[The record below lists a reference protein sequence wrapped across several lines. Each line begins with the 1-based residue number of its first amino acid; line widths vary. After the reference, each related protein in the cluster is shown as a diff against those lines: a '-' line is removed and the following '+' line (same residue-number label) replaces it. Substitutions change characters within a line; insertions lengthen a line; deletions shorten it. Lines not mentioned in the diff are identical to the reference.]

1 MQRFPPLTNVKQTS
15 SKIAPRRHRNF
26 IIRPVPHRP
35 MDRLDR
41 IFQEAQNRAASED
54 GGPKRGLEA
63 ALARDGEDDASKRAA
78 MSVADRVLADYERG
92 DYFSCLG
99 LPPPDCDD
107 AGRPVWDVTDAA
119 ISKAYRRASLAVH
132 PDKNPTPEAKAAFD
146 KLNDAVR
153 ALRDDVRRGE
163 ALRTFA
169 DVAFKEK
176 CRANPE
182 LMAKARKDQE
192 RRDAADYGAAI
203 RAQQAQQLERAMARR
218 EKVHAAF
225 RRRRG
230 GDDDASSSDASTDGD
245 SDDAAREVDAEKKKK
260 KGEES
265 GGGGVEAERGAS
277 SAAAVANGGGGDVK
291 RRRFGVGGRRGGIR
305 AAKEDSDEDDGG
317 LARPVLGAKK
327 KPRFIM

>member
-1 MQRFPPLTNVKQTS
+1 MTVIFHSKVERTRTWS
-15 SKIAPRRHRNF
+15 SER
-26 IIRPVPHRP
+26 IRPVPHRP

-41 IFQEAQNRAASED
+41 LFQEAQNRAASED

-169 DVAFKEK
+169 DAAFKEK
-176 CRANPE
+176 CRANPQ

-218 EKVHAAF
+218 EKAAAAS
-225 RRRRG
+225 RRRSG
-230 GDDDASSSDASTDGD
+230 SSDVSTDGD
-245 SDDAAREVDAEKKKK
+245 SDDDAAALEVDVEKK
-260 KGEES
+260 KGEGES
-265 GGGGVEAERGAS
+265 GGGRVEAERRGPS
-277 SAAAVANGGGGDVK
+277 SDAAVANGDVK
-291 RRRFGVGGRRGGIR
+291 RRRFGGGGGRRGIR

-317 LARPVLGAKK
+317 LARPVLGAKR

>member
-1 MQRFPPLTNVKQTS
+1 
-15 SKIAPRRHRNF
+15 
-26 IIRPVPHRP
+26 

-41 IFQEAQNRAASED
+41 LFQEAQNRAASED

-153 ALRDDVRRGE
+153 ALRDDVLRGE
-163 ALRTFA
+163 AL
-169 DVAFKEK
+169 
-176 CRANPE
+176 
-182 LMAKARKDQE
+182 
-192 RRDAADYGAAI
+192 
-203 RAQQAQQLERAMARR
+203 
-218 EKVHAAF
+218 
-225 RRRRG
+225 
-230 GDDDASSSDASTDGD
+230 
-245 SDDAAREVDAEKKKK
+245 
-260 KGEES
+260 
-265 GGGGVEAERGAS
+265 
-277 SAAAVANGGGGDVK
+277 
-291 RRRFGVGGRRGGIR
+291 
-305 AAKEDSDEDDGG
+305 
-317 LARPVLGAKK
+317 
-327 KPRFIM
+327 

>member
-1 MQRFPPLTNVKQTS
+1 M
-15 SKIAPRRHRNF
+15 
-26 IIRPVPHRP
+26 PHRP

-41 IFQEAQNRAASED
+41 LFQEAQNRAASED

-153 ALRDDVRRGE
+153 ALRDDVLRGE

-169 DVAFKEK
+169 DAAFKEK
-176 CRANPE
+176 CRANPQ

-218 EKVHAAF
+218 EKAAAAS

-230 GDDDASSSDASTDGD
+230 DDASSSDVSTDGD
-245 SDDAAREVDAEKKKK
+245 SDDDAAALEVDVEKK
-260 KGEES
+260 KGEGES
-265 GGGGVEAERGAS
+265 GGGRVEAERRGPS
-277 SAAAVANGGGGDVK
+277 SDAAVANGDVK
-291 RRRFGVGGRRGGIR
+291 RRRFGGGGGRRRGIR

-317 LARPVLGAKK
+317 LARPVLGAKR

>member
-1 MQRFPPLTNVKQTS
+1 M
-15 SKIAPRRHRNF
+15 
-26 IIRPVPHRP
+26 
-35 MDRLDR
+35 
-41 IFQEAQNRAASED
+41 
-54 GGPKRGLEA
+54 
-63 ALARDGEDDASKRAA
+63 
-78 MSVADRVLADYERG
+78 
-92 DYFSCLG
+92 
-99 LPPPDCDD
+99 
-107 AGRPVWDVTDAA
+107 WDVTDAA

-260 KGEES
+260 KKKGEGS

>member
-1 MQRFPPLTNVKQTS
+1 
-15 SKIAPRRHRNF
+15 
-26 IIRPVPHRP
+26 

-169 DVAFKEK
+169 DAAFKEK
-176 CRANPE
+176 CRANPQ

-203 RAQQAQQLERAMARR
+203 RAQRAQQLERAMARR
-218 EKVHAAF
+218 EKASAAS

-230 GDDDASSSDASTDGD
+230 DEDASASSSDVSTDGD
-245 SDDAAREVDAEKKKK
+245 SDDAAREVDVQKK

-265 GGGGVEAERGAS
+265 GGDRVEAERGPS
-277 SAAAVANGGGGDVK
+277 SEAAVASGGGGVVK
-291 RRRFGVGGRRGGIR
+291 RRRFGGGGGRRGGIR

-317 LARPVLGAKK
+317 LARPVLGAKR

>member
-1 MQRFPPLTNVKQTS
+1 MTVIFHTKVEPTRTKS
-15 SKIAPRRHRNF
+15 SSER
-26 IIRPVPHRP
+26 IRPVPHRP

-41 IFQEAQNRAASED
+41 LFQEAQNRAASED

-169 DVAFKEK
+169 DAAFKEK
-176 CRANPE
+176 CRANPQ

-218 EKVHAAF
+218 EKAAAAS

-230 GDDDASSSDASTDGD
+230 DDGDASSSDVSTDGD
-245 SDDAAREVDAEKKKK
+245 SDDDAAALEVDVEKK

-265 GGGGVEAERGAS
+265 GGGRVEAERGGPS
-277 SAAAVANGGGGDVK
+277 SDAAVTNGGGVK
-291 RRRFGVGGRRGGIR
+291 RRRFGGGGGRRGIR

-317 LARPVLGAKK
+317 LARSVLGAKR

>member
-1 MQRFPPLTNVKQTS
+1 M
-15 SKIAPRRHRNF
+15 
-26 IIRPVPHRP
+26 PHRP

-41 IFQEAQNRAASED
+41 LFQEAQNRAASED

-169 DVAFKEK
+169 DAAFKEK
-176 CRANPE
+176 CRANPQ

-218 EKVHAAF
+218 EKAAAAS

-230 GDDDASSSDASTDGD
+230 DDASSSDVSTDGD
-245 SDDAAREVDAEKKKK
+245 SDDDAAALEVDVEKK
-260 KGEES
+260 KGEGES
-265 GGGGVEAERGAS
+265 GGGRVEAERRGPS
-277 SAAAVANGGGGDVK
+277 SDAAVANGDVK
-291 RRRFGVGGRRGGIR
+291 RRRFGGGGGRRGGIR
-305 AAKEDSDEDDGG
+305 AAKEDSDSDDGG
-317 LARPVLGAKK
+317 LARPVLGAKR

>member
-1 MQRFPPLTNVKQTS
+1 MTVIFHTKVEPTRTKS
-15 SKIAPRRHRNF
+15 SER
-26 IIRPVPHRP
+26 IRPVPHRP

-41 IFQEAQNRAASED
+41 LFQEAQNRAASED

-169 DVAFKEK
+169 DAAFKEK
-176 CRANPE
+176 CRANPQ

-218 EKVHAAF
+218 EKAAAAS

-230 GDDDASSSDASTDGD
+230 DGGDASSSDVSTDGD
-245 SDDAAREVDAEKKKK
+245 SDDDAAALEVDVEKK

-265 GGGGVEAERGAS
+265 GGGRVEAERRGPS
-277 SAAAVANGGGGDVK
+277 SDAAVTNGGGVK
-291 RRRFGVGGRRGGIR
+291 RRRFGGGGGRRGIR

-317 LARPVLGAKK
+317 LARPVLGAKR

>member
-1 MQRFPPLTNVKQTS
+1 MGRDG
-15 SKIAPRRHRNF
+15 RRHQQG
-26 IIRPVPHRP
+26 V
-35 MDRLDR
+35 
-41 IFQEAQNRAASED
+41 QA
-54 GGPKRGLEA
+54 
-63 ALARDGEDDASKRAA
+63 
-78 MSVADRVLADYERG
+78 
-92 DYFSCLG
+92 
-99 LPPPDCDD
+99 
-107 AGRPVWDVTDAA
+107 
-119 ISKAYRRASLAVH
+119 RASLAVH

-245 SDDAAREVDAEKKKK
+245 SDDAAREVDAEKRKKVE
-260 KGEES
+260 GS
-265 GGGGVEAERGAS
+265 GGGRVEAERGAS
-277 SAAAVANGGGGDVK
+277 SAAAVANGGGGDAAGSESGEGEAASA
-291 RRRFGVGGRRGGIR
+291 RRRRIRTRTTADSRDRCSEPRRSRGSSC
-305 AAKEDSDEDDGG
+305 D
-317 LARPVLGAKK
+317 VLSS
-327 KPRFIM
+327 

>member
-1 MQRFPPLTNVKQTS
+1 M
-15 SKIAPRRHRNF
+15 
-26 IIRPVPHRP
+26 PHRP

-41 IFQEAQNRAASED
+41 LFQEAQNRAASED

-169 DVAFKEK
+169 DAAFKEK
-176 CRANPE
+176 CRANPQ

-218 EKVHAAF
+218 EKAAAASRRRSGGDELFRRVHRRRLG

-230 GDDDASSSDASTDGD
+230 L
-245 SDDAAREVDAEKKKK
+245 
-260 KGEES
+260 
-265 GGGGVEAERGAS
+265 GGGRREEEGRGERRRPGRGREEGAEFGCGGDKRRRE
-277 SAAAVANGGGGDVK
+277 AAAVW
-291 RRRFGVGGRRGGIR
+291 RRRGEATVASARRRRTRTRTTADSRGRCSEPRRSRGSSC
-305 AAKEDSDEDDGG
+305 D
-317 LARPVLGAKK
+317 VLSS
-327 KPRFIM
+327 

>member
-1 MQRFPPLTNVKQTS
+1 
-15 SKIAPRRHRNF
+15 
-26 IIRPVPHRP
+26 
-35 MDRLDR
+35 
-41 IFQEAQNRAASED
+41 
-54 GGPKRGLEA
+54 
-63 ALARDGEDDASKRAA
+63 

-169 DVAFKEK
+169 DAAFKEK
-176 CRANPE
+176 CRANPQ
-182 LMAKARKDQE
+182 LMAKARKAQE

-203 RAQQAQQLERAMARR
+203 RARQAQQLERAMARR
-218 EKVHAAF
+218 EKAAAAS
-225 RRRRG
+225 RRRRDDG
-230 GDDDASSSDASTDGD
+230 GDASSSDVSTDGD
-245 SDDAAREVDAEKKKK
+245 SDDDAAALEVDVEKK
-260 KGEES
+260 KGEEES
-265 GGGGVEAERGAS
+265 GGGRVEAERGGR
-277 SAAAVANGGGGDVK
+277 VRM
-291 RRRFGVGGRRGGIR
+291 RR
-305 AAKEDSDEDDGG
+305 
-317 LARPVLGAKK
+317 
-327 KPRFIM
+327 

>member
-1 MQRFPPLTNVKQTS
+1 M
-15 SKIAPRRHRNF
+15 
-26 IIRPVPHRP
+26 PHRP

-41 IFQEAQNRAASED
+41 LFQEAQNRAASED

-218 EKVHAAF
+218 EKAAAAS

-230 GDDDASSSDASTDGD
+230 DDASSSDVSTDGD
-245 SDDAAREVDAEKKKK
+245 SDDDAAALEVDVEKK
-260 KGEES
+260 KGEGES
-265 GGGGVEAERGAS
+265 GGGRVEAERRGPS
-277 SAAAVANGGGGDVK
+277 SDAAVTNGGVK
-291 RRRFGVGGRRGGIR
+291 RRRFGGGGGRRGGIR
-305 AAKEDSDEDDGG
+305 ATKEDSDEDDGG
-317 LARPVLGAKK
+317 LARPVLGAKR

>member
-1 MQRFPPLTNVKQTS
+1 M
-15 SKIAPRRHRNF
+15 
-26 IIRPVPHRP
+26 PHRP

-41 IFQEAQNRAASED
+41 LFQEAQNRAASED

-153 ALRDDVRRGE
+153 ALRDDVLRGE

-169 DVAFKEK
+169 DAAFKEK
-176 CRANPE
+176 CRANPQ

-218 EKVHAAF
+218 EKAAAAS

-230 GDDDASSSDASTDGD
+230 DDASSSDVSTDGD
-245 SDDAAREVDAEKKKK
+245 SDDDAAALEVDVEKK

-265 GGGGVEAERGAS
+265 GGGRVEAERRGPS
-277 SAAAVANGGGGDVK
+277 SDAAVANGDVK
-291 RRRFGVGGRRGGIR
+291 RRRFGGGGGRRRGIR

-317 LARPVLGAKK
+317 LARPVLGAKR

>member
-1 MQRFPPLTNVKQTS
+1 
-15 SKIAPRRHRNF
+15 
-26 IIRPVPHRP
+26 

-41 IFQEAQNRAASED
+41 LFQEAQNRAASED

-169 DVAFKEK
+169 DAAFKEK
-176 CRANPE
+176 CRANPQ

-218 EKVHAAF
+218 EKAAAAS

-230 GDDDASSSDASTDGD
+230 DDASSSDVSTDGD
-245 SDDAAREVDAEKKKK
+245 SDDDAAALEVDVEKK

-265 GGGGVEAERGAS
+265 GGGRVEAERRGPS
-277 SAAAVANGGGGDVK
+277 SDAAVANGDVK
-291 RRRFGVGGRRGGIR
+291 RRRFGGGGGRRRGIR

-317 LARPVLGAKK
+317 LARPVLGAKR

>member
-1 MQRFPPLTNVKQTS
+1 
-15 SKIAPRRHRNF
+15 
-26 IIRPVPHRP
+26 

-41 IFQEAQNRAASED
+41 LFQEAQNRAASED

-169 DVAFKEK
+169 DAAFKEK
-176 CRANPE
+176 CRANPQ

-218 EKVHAAF
+218 EKAAAAS

-230 GDDDASSSDASTDGD
+230 DDASSSDVSTDGD
-245 SDDAAREVDAEKKKK
+245 SDDDAAALEVDVEKK
-260 KGEES
+260 KGEGES
-265 GGGGVEAERGAS
+265 GGGRVEAERRGPS
-277 SAAAVANGGGGDVK
+277 SDAAVTNGGVK
-291 RRRFGVGGRRGGIR
+291 RRRFGGGGGRRGGIR

-317 LARPVLGAKK
+317 LARPVLGAKR

>member
-1 MQRFPPLTNVKQTS
+1 M
-15 SKIAPRRHRNF
+15 
-26 IIRPVPHRP
+26 PHRP

-41 IFQEAQNRAASED
+41 LFQEAQNRAASED

-169 DVAFKEK
+169 DAAFKEK
-176 CRANPE
+176 CRANPQ

-218 EKVHAAF
+218 EKAAAAS

-230 GDDDASSSDASTDGD
+230 DDGDASSSDVSTDGD
-245 SDDAAREVDAEKKKK
+245 SDDDAAALEVDVEKK
-260 KGEES
+260 KGEGES
-265 GGGGVEAERGAS
+265 GGGRVEAERRGPS
-277 SAAAVANGGGGDVK
+277 SDAAVANGDVK
-291 RRRFGVGGRRGGIR
+291 RRRFGGGGGRRGIR

>member
-1 MQRFPPLTNVKQTS
+1 M
-15 SKIAPRRHRNF
+15 
-26 IIRPVPHRP
+26 PHRP

-41 IFQEAQNRAASED
+41 LFQEAQNRAASED

-63 ALARDGEDDASKRAA
+63 VLARDGEDDASKRAA

-169 DVAFKEK
+169 DAAFKEK
-176 CRANPE
+176 CRANPQ

-218 EKVHAAF
+218 EKAAAAS

-230 GDDDASSSDASTDGD
+230 DDASSSDVSTDGD
-245 SDDAAREVDAEKKKK
+245 SDDDAAALEVDVEKK
-260 KGEES
+260 KGEGES
-265 GGGGVEAERGAS
+265 GGGRVEAERRGPS
-277 SAAAVANGGGGDVK
+277 SDAAVANGDVK
-291 RRRFGVGGRRGGIR
+291 RRRFGGGGGRRRGIR

-317 LARPVLGAKK
+317 LARPVLGAKR

>member
-1 MQRFPPLTNVKQTS
+1 M
-15 SKIAPRRHRNF
+15 
-26 IIRPVPHRP
+26 PHRP

-41 IFQEAQNRAASED
+41 LFQEAQNRAASED

-169 DVAFKEK
+169 DAAFKEK
-176 CRANPE
+176 CRANPQ

-218 EKVHAAF
+218 EKAAAAS

-230 GDDDASSSDASTDGD
+230 DDASSSDVSTDGD
-245 SDDAAREVDAEKKKK
+245 SDDDAAALEVDVEKK

-265 GGGGVEAERGAS
+265 GGGRVEAERRGPS
-277 SAAAVANGGGGDVK
+277 SDAAVANGDVK
-291 RRRFGVGGRRGGIR
+291 RRRFGGGGGRRRGIR

-317 LARPVLGAKK
+317 LARPVLGAKR

>member
-1 MQRFPPLTNVKQTS
+1 M
-15 SKIAPRRHRNF
+15 
-26 IIRPVPHRP
+26 PHRP

-41 IFQEAQNRAASED
+41 LFQEAQNRAASED

-169 DVAFKEK
+169 DAAFKEK
-176 CRANPE
+176 CRANPQ

-218 EKVHAAF
+218 EKAAAAS

-230 GDDDASSSDASTDGD
+230 GDASSSDVSTDGD
-245 SDDAAREVDAEKKKK
+245 SDDDAAALEVDVEKK
-260 KGEES
+260 KGEGES
-265 GGGGVEAERGAS
+265 GGGRVEAERRGPS
-277 SAAAVANGGGGDVK
+277 SDAAVANGDVK
-291 RRRFGVGGRRGGIR
+291 RRRFGGGGGRRGIR

-317 LARPVLGAKK
+317 LARPVLGAKR